1 VAFGKIWAGSRR
13 LSLGQENRML
23 LKPKESRYTLA
34 EGLWHLLRTTFR
46 LMVYEKAVCR
56 YETRVDSQKL
66 VFCIDKTHLDGYI
79 HFLRRADIHWQRVSG
94 IYLGQHFV

>member
-1 VAFGKIWAGSRR
+1 MFLITTNHFVAFGKIWAGSLR

-34 EGLWHLLRTTFR
+34 EGLWHLLRTVFR

-56 YETRVDSQKL
+56 YETL
-66 VFCIDKTHLDGYI
+66 VSTKRI
-79 HFLRRADIHWQRVSG
+79 
-94 IYLGQHFV
+94 